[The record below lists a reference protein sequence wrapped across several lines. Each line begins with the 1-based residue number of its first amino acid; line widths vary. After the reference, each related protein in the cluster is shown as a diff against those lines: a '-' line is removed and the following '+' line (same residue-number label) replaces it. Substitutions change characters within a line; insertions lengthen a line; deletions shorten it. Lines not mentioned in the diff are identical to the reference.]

1 MRIAVIGSSPVCS
14 IIALDLANKGNKVVI
29 VSDQRHIG
37 GAWRFTQEELTTK
50 KIQVYNNIL
59 VALNEG
65 ECRNFNHALE
75 MLNRFG
81 VPYEPYK
88 HKVIASQE
96 YANNPKVSVN
106 FNYLFEQ
113 VNQHERIS
121 MHQTKCDEIKSEKDG
136 YLLDNRFYERVYL
149 PESMPV
155 SKLKLNGNSFEINHE
170 ITKSHHLHIVGII
183 KMRKIAMLHMLNIL
197 QMHLIDIHTTQ
208 LQMKMA
214 IPIFLRGRVH
224 ELKFKKLKYNIPRQ
238 DSVKNGKSV
247 YKAILLYPEGAR
259 VLILSK
265 IKKELSRSKSYN
277 LKILQTSSI
286 VNSLIN
292 LRKFVD

>member
-1 MRIAVIGSSPVCS
+1 M
-14 IIALDLANKGNKVVI
+14 LDNCTRSRLKGNG
-29 VSDQRHIG
+29 SYSECQRHIG

-170 ITKSHHLHIVGII
+170 ITKSHHLHIVGIH
-183 KMRKIAMLHMLNIL
+183 KNEKDSYASYAEYTSDAFDRYY
-197 QMHLIDIHTTQ
+197 TTQ

-214 IPIFLRGRVH
+214 IPIYFL
-224 ELKFKKLKYNIPRQ
+224 EEK
-238 DSVKNGKSV
+238 
-247 YKAILLYPEGAR
+247 
-259 VLILSK
+259 
-265 IKKELSRSKSYN
+265 
-277 LKILQTSSI
+277 
-286 VNSLIN
+286 
-292 LRKFVD
+292 